1 MIRAA
6 CCIAV
11 LVLLPGCSS
20 DKRPE
25 PTPGD
30 STPPATVLDLTA
42 HNTGG
47 SFVILSWT
55 APGDDGG
62 SGQATRYDLR
72 HSRAS
77 LEGAGWNTALA
88 ATPLPDPKPAGG
100 LDSARVVDLADG
112 VWYFA
117 LKAADEVPNWSAMSN
132 VVSTTVVDTFSP
144 GAVTDLA
151 AVSASF
157 AGVRLSWTAP
167 GNDGTIGRAAEYDLR
182 RALSA
187 ITEETWDAAVRVAGL
202 PRPATAGQLRY
213 FNVTGLTPGT
223 EYHFALRTADGA
235 PNWSA
240 LSNGVNRSTLFLSIS
255 RLTTSSRPEG
265 TGRPQWSPDGRTIL
279 TNADWDQQYAHR
291 LYLIPVDGG
300 ERVRLTHDE
309 SPGHSDYPCWSPD
322 GRMIAFS
329 SWQSDAGDEIYT
341 MPAMPDAAAF
351 QASHLRIRNL
361 HDCAWSPDGR
371 QIAFTAI
378 IGDPPGQWTFSVYV
392 LPSAGG
398 TATVLAGAGH
408 GQEPAWSPD
417 GTRVAFAS
425 DRTGN
430 YEIYTMPAKGGEPA
444 QLTDDPANDM
454 GPAWSSDG
462 SQIAFSSNRGGS
474 YDIWLMSSDGTNPIQ
489 LTRDPAWDGAPSW
502 SPDGSQI
509 AFRRWTSDWV
519 GDIWIL
525 SGQ

>member
-1 MIRAA
+1 MILAA

-11 LVLLPGCSS
+11 LVLLPACSS
-20 DKRPE
+20 DKRLE

-30 STPPATVLDLTA
+30 IAPPAAVLDLA
-42 HNTGG
+42 PRSTGG
-47 SFVILSWT
+47 SFVTLSWT
-55 APGDDGG
+55 APGDDGA
-62 SGQATRYDLR
+62 SGQAARYDVR
-72 HSRAS
+72 YSRTS
-77 LEGAGWNTALA
+77 LAGAGWDA
-88 ATPLPDPKPAGG
+88 ATVAGPFPAPRPAGQVE
-100 LDSARVVDLADG
+100 SFSVVDLADG

-132 VVSTTVVDTFSP
+132 SVSATLMDTIPP

-157 AGVRLSWTAP
+157 SDIRLSWSAP

-182 RALSA
+182 RALSP
-187 ITEETWDAAVRVAGL
+187 ITDETWDAAVRVAGL
-202 PRPATAGQLRY
+202 SRPAPAGQLRY

-235 PNWSA
+235 QNWSA
-240 LSNGVNRSTLFLSIS
+240 PSNGLNRSTQSIVIS

-265 TGRPQWSPDGRTIL
+265 TGRPKWSPDGRTIL
-279 TNADWDQQYAHR
+279 TNTDWDQQYVHQ
-291 LYLIPVDGG
+291 LFQIPVDGG
-300 ERVRLTHDE
+300 DRERLTHDE
-309 SPGHSDYPCWSPD
+309 PPFHSYYPCCSPD
-322 GRMIAFS
+322 GTKIAFS
-329 SWQSDAGDEIYT
+329 SQHSLAGDEIYT
-341 MPAMPDAAAF
+341 MSANPGAAAF
-351 QASHLRIRNL
+351 QVTHLGIRNL
-361 HDCAWSPDGR
+361 HDCSWSPDGTR
-371 QIAFTAI
+371 IAFTALV
-378 IGDPPGQWTFSVYV
+378 GDSPDHLTMTIYV
-392 LPSAGG
+392 VPSTGG
-398 TATVLAGAGH
+398 LVRALTGAAP

-462 SQIAFSSNRGGS
+462 SQIAFSSDRGGS